1 MCSPAPTRPSS
12 RPAGSPPGTPG
23 RYTGVK
29 AELDLLYEIFGG
41 NFVERWPEWNGF
53 EDALLGR
60 KLEVLTAR

>member
-1 MCSPAPTRPSS
+1 M
-12 RPAGSPPGTPG
+12 
-23 RYTGVK
+23 
-29 AELDLLYEIFGG
+29 AELDLLDEIFGG